1 MLETNREN
9 NEENKF
15 NKDYININSQ
25 LTDKLLLEESNNKK
39 EDKNSIALITKNGN
53 EETNFTEQEEDE
65 FYSSNQNIKIMP
77 TIELKE
83 TNNINNNLS
92 KNKTIKSEPKDKIQ
106 TYNKKKDNNLAKIDV
121 DNKNN
126 NTIVGNQ
133 SFSISEINRE
143 SLQNIISENNKKI
156 DKKIVEHKNKINLS
170 KIRIPLLIIEILLGI
185 LLIFSSFVIVY
196 IFIKDN
202 ITERKLISII
212 VEPIILVISIIGII
226 PNKGSNYK
234 RIIIALYL
242 WEGLFLFPF
251 MFYAHS
257 GIKDESLYD
266 ICKKVLIAR
275 IFILSFQ
282 FLNLILS
289 LILKLNI

>member
-106 TYNKKKDNNLAKIDV
+106 TYNKKKDNNLAKMDV

-282 FLNLILS
+282 FLNFILS

>member
-282 FLNLILS
+282 FLNFILS

>member
-106 TYNKKKDNNLAKIDV
+106 TYNKKKDNNLAKMDV

-185 LLIFSSFVIVY
+185 LLIFSSFIIVY

-282 FLNLILS
+282 FLNFILS

>member
-83 TNNINNNLS
+83 TNNINNNLG

-106 TYNKKKDNNLAKIDV
+106 TYNKNKDNNLAKIDV

-212 VEPIILVISIIGII
+212 VEPIILLISIIGII

-251 MFYAHS
+251 LFYAHS
-257 GIKDESLYD
+257 GIKDENLYD

-282 FLNLILS
+282 FLNFILS

>member
-92 KNKTIKSEPKDKIQ
+92 KNKIIKSEPKDKIQ

-282 FLNLILS
+282 FLNFILS